1 MAQTVKHLSAM
12 QETWVQSLGR
22 EDPLEKEMATHSS
35 ILAWKFPGTEE
46 PDGPHSMGPIRV
58 GLNPATTNRS
68 ISKDH
73 TRVCVC
79 VCVCLSVCVPACG
92 SSALSGRSGAWRAAW
107 GQGGRLGRA
116 KGRG

>member
-1 MAQTVKHLSAM
+1 
-12 QETWVQSLGR
+12 
-22 EDPLEKEMATHSS
+22 MATHSS
-35 ILAWKFPGTEE
+35 ILAWEMPRTEE

-79 VCVCLSVCVPACG
+79 VCVCVCVSVCVPACG